1 MLLKNEEGSL
11 PLPAGSKISV
21 LGKNADRLYRS
32 SARITNALVGEGFG
46 VNPVLRSFYSDA
58 SRSGEGFR
66 ISDFSDGLMPSGK
79 PTGET
84 PASMYDETVISS
96 FEEYNDAAVIVVS
109 RTGGEGTDIPRTMQ
123 CRDESATDMDNFL
136 YWGDDAVPIKG
147 ARSKDDHYLLLDIE
161 MPDVDGMALAAQVRR
176 TDTSVSIVF
185 VTNMAQYAIR
195 GYEVDASDFIVKPVS
210 YGDFSL
216 KVGRIFRRLR
226 SRGESQLTVNDGDTV
241 KRIAVADI
249 RYAEVSG
256 HTLTFHM
263 RDCVVAG
270 RGALKKYENAL
281 LAAGFARC
289 SNYCIVNLRC
299 VTGMSGHTVFV
310 SGADG
315 SREPEGLAISHP
327 RKKDFVRILNE
338 FWRDNI

>member
-1 MLLKNEEGSL
+1 MIKVAIVDDEL
-11 PLPAGSKISV
+11 
-21 LGKNADRLYRS
+21 
-32 SARITNALVGEGFG
+32 SAREQLVVYMKKYADSVGEPVEIKCYDGAPAFLNRFG
-46 VNPVLRSFYSDA
+46 RDA
-58 SRSGEGFR
+58 C
-66 ISDFSDGLMPSGK
+66 DL
-79 PTGET
+79 
-84 PASMYDETVISS
+84 
-96 FEEYNDAAVIVVS
+96 
-109 RTGGEGTDIPRTMQ
+109 
-123 CRDESATDMDNFL
+123 
-136 YWGDDAVPIKG
+136 
-147 ARSKDDHYLLLDIE
+147 LLLDIE

-241 KRIAVADI
+241 KRIAVANI